1 MTQKDTKR
9 KTRKGPAQQK
19 KEDTRREKI
28 LNMIGTGLMPQEIQR
43 ELKLSKKQYYRDVDH
58 IRDMLLSEDSAKNA
72 VIKIIQQ
79 KEDLL
84 RKARLEYTK
93 SSDPNIR
100 AKFLRETN
108 RILDMIEKTYSR
120 MGLIPKDTLKVEHEG
135 SSEPIIINILP
146 PKKETKRVVKKK

>member
-58 IRDMLLSEDSAKNA
+58 IRDMLLSEDNAKNA

-120 MGLIPKDTLKVEHEG
+120 MGLIPKDSLKVEHEG
-135 SSEPIIINILP
+135 VEPIVINILP
-146 PKKETKRVVKKK
+146 PKKEKGGVGKKKK